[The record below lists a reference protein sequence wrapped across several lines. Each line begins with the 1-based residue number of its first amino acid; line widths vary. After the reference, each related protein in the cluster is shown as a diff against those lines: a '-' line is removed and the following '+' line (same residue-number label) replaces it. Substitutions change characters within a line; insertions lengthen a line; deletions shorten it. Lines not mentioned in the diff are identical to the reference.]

1 MGQPHK
7 GERRLIGSRIPN
19 EVYPL
24 LEERAKAAGT
34 SVSQYV
40 ADLAVCHVGRP
51 DLVWQPKR
59 SREEEL
65 PLAI

>member
-1 MGQPHK
+1 M
-7 GERRLIGSRIPN
+7 SRVP
-19 EVYPL
+19 EEAYPL

-40 ADLAVCHVGRP
+40 ADLAVRDVGRP